1 MTEFNIRRLIYITVA
16 VILSILA
23 FKLFIWA
30 LPIIIVIILA
40 NYIYKIIKRIH
51 INIKEDD
58 NTVENIK
65 RSKTKNTSKTKTK
78 KIIIIDEES
87 ND

>member
-30 LPIIIVIILA
+30 LPIIILIILA

-58 NTVENIK
+58 DTVENIK
-65 RSKTKNTSKTKTK
+65 RSSNKKTSKTKTK

>member
-16 VILSILA
+16 VLLSVLA

-58 NTVENIK
+58 DTVENIK
-65 RSKTKNTSKTKTK
+65 RSKTKNTSKTK

>member
-1 MTEFNIRRLIYITVA
+1 MTEFNIRRLIYIIVA
-16 VILSILA
+16 VLLSVLA

-40 NYIYKIIKRIH
+40 NYIYKIIKGIH
-51 INIKEDD
+51 ININQDD
-58 NTVENIK
+58 DTVENIK
-65 RSKTKNTSKTKTK
+65 RSKTRNTSKTKTK

>member
-58 NTVENIK
+58 DTVENIK
-65 RSKTKNTSKTKTK
+65 RSKTKNTSKTKNK

>member
-1 MTEFNIRRLIYITVA
+1 MTEFNIRRLIYIIVA
-16 VILSILA
+16 VLISILA

-58 NTVENIK
+58 DNVENIK
-65 RSKTKNTSKTKTK
+65 RSKTKSTSKTKTK

>member
-1 MTEFNIRRLIYITVA
+1 MIEFNIRRLIYIIVA
-16 VILSILA
+16 VLLSVLA

-40 NYIYKIIKRIH
+40 NYIYKIIKKIH

-58 NTVENIK
+58 DTVENIK
-65 RSKTKNTSKTKTK
+65 RSKTRNTSKTKTK
-78 KIIIIDEES
+78 KIIIIDEEN

>member
-1 MTEFNIRRLIYITVA
+1 MTEFNIRRLIHILIA
-16 VILSILA
+16 VLLSILVV
-23 FKLFIWA
+23 KLFIWL

-40 NYIYKIIKRIH
+40 NYIYKIIKRVH

-58 NTVENIK
+58 DTVENIK
-65 RSKTKNTSKTKTK
+65 RSKTRNTSKTKTK
-78 KIIIIDEES
+78 KIIIIDEEN

>member
-58 NTVENIK
+58 DTVENIK

>member
-58 NTVENIK
+58 ETVENIK

>member
-1 MTEFNIRRLIYITVA
+1 MTEFNIRRLIHILIA
-16 VILSILA
+16 VLLSILA
-23 FKLFIWA
+23 VKLFIW
-30 LPIIIVIILA
+30 LIPIILVIILA

-51 INIKEDD
+51 INIKSDD
-58 NTVENIK
+58 DTVENIK